1 MLQLLLRWMPPHRL
15 QLMQLQLLR
24 VQLLK
29 LLLCQLDLPSWM
41 S

>member
-15 QLMQLQLLR
+15 QLMQLELLR

-29 LLLCQLDLPSWM
+29 LLL
-41 S
+41 